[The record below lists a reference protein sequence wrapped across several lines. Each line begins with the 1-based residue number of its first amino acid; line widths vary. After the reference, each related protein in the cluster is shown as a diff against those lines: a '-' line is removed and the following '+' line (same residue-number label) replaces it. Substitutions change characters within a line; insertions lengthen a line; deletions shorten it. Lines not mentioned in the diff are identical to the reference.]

1 MLDIDFFVVYCYGM
15 NTQNQIKRTLSGSE
29 QIEYVRKLLGNKNI
43 RNRNELAAHICEHFG
58 FCDARGRMQRGGC
71 VKALRELEA
80 AGHFVLPTAC
90 RRTTDNSPRRLG
102 RPVEQP
108 KNVPAQVGDVWGLS
122 LVLVRNDE
130 QMRIWNELMIEDH
143 PQGAGPL
150 VGRQLRYL
158 IGSDHGWLGGL
169 GFASAALRLSDRD
182 EWIGW
187 DDECRRNHL
196 HRLVGMSRFLI
207 RESVQCRN
215 LASKA
220 LSLSMAAMPDDFERL
235 YNYRPYLAETF
246 VDISHYSGLCYR
258 AANWIFAGH
267 TKGRGRQDR
276 SHRADLG
283 TKAIYVYPV
292 DNDFRKHIGLNPSD
306 GLGALGPADGLET
319 EHWAQNEFGGAPLGD
334 KRLSRRLVDM
344 AEEKAKVPDRA
355 YSGVAKGDWSKVK
368 GYYRMIDQPDESAV
382 GMNNILIP
390 HRQRTVRRMQ
400 GQKTVLC
407 VQDGT
412 DLNYNNLEQCEGL
425 GEIGKNQTGTTTR
438 GLHLHSTLAVAP
450 NGLPLGVLRCDCS
463 APAGKSAKDV
473 RPACKTP
480 IEEKRTFS
488 WIEHHRDLV
497 DLSASMP
504 DTRLI
509 DVCDREADFFEM
521 FDEQRRH
528 DRVDLLV
535 RAKYNRTI
543 AREPFK
549 LFDAVRGSEPWS
561 TVRVHIP
568 RQSARPKKNKQK
580 ARPKRPGRTAV
591 LTVRCM
597 RMRLPVPKYNEGGEP
612 INIWIVHALEEN
624 PPENTK
630 AIEWFLLTSMDIR
643 SSGDAEIC
651 LRYYCLRW
659 RIEDWH
665 RVLKSGCRIEKL
677 AHKTAE
683 RLRRAIAINLVIA
696 WRIMLM
702 TLLGR
707 ETPELPAEI
716 LFSEVELRTL
726 RAYSKKKRLKPPAL
740 LGEAVRMVAKIGGYL
755 GRNNDPPPGHQLL
768 WHGYREFQFMCLG
781 FALLEDK

>member
-1 MLDIDFFVVYCYGM
+1 MK
-15 NTQNQIKRTLSGSE
+15 TQNQIKRTLSGGE
-29 QIEYVRKLLGNKNI
+29 QIEYIRKLLENKGV
-43 RNRNELAAHICEHFG
+43 RHRNELAARVCEHFG
-58 FCDARGRMQRGGC
+58 FYDARGKMQLGGC
-71 VKALRELEA
+71 VKALRELDE
-80 AGHFVLPTAC
+80 AGHFVLPPEC
-90 RRTTDNSPRRLG
+90 GRTGGNSPRRLG
-102 RPVEQP
+102 KPVERP
-108 KNVPAQVGDVWGLS
+108 ENVPAQVGDVWGLS
-122 LVLVRNDE
+122 LVLVRDE
-130 QMRIWNELMIEDH
+130 EHMRIWNELMIGEH
-143 PQGAGPL
+143 PRGAGPF

-158 IGSDHGWLGGL
+158 IGSEHGWLGGL
-169 GFASAALRLSDRD
+169 GFASAARHLSDRD

-187 DDECRRNHL
+187 NGNQRRTHL

-215 LASKA
+215 LASKV
-220 LSLSMAAMPDDFERL
+220 LSMSMFAMPDDFERQ
-235 YNYRPYLAETF
+235 YNYRPYLVESF
-246 VDISHYSGLCYR
+246 VDISRYSGACYR
-258 AANWIFAGH
+258 AANWILVGQ

-276 SHRADLG
+276 SHKADLG
-283 TKAIYVYPV
+283 VKAIYVYPI
-292 DNDFRKHIGLNPSD
+292 DKDFRKSIGLNPSD

-334 KRLSRRLVDM
+334 KRLGRRLVDV
-344 AEEKAKVPDRA
+344 AAEKAEIPDRA

-382 GMNNILIP
+382 SMTNIIKP

-425 GEIGKNQTGTTTR
+425 GEIGKNQTGANTR
-438 GLHLHSTLAVAP
+438 GLHLHSSLAVAP
-450 NGLPLGVLRCDCS
+450 NGLPLGVLRADCS
-463 APAGKSAKDV
+463 APEGKSAKND

-480 IEEKRTFS
+480 IEEKRTFA

-497 DLSASMP
+497 KLSASMP
-504 DTRLI
+504 GTRLI

-521 FDEQRRH
+521 FDEQRQH

-543 AREPFK
+543 AEQPFK
-549 LFDAVRGSEPWS
+549 LFDAVRGTKPRS
-561 TVRVHIP
+561 TVGVHIP

-580 ARPKRPGRTAV
+580 ARPKKPEHTAI

-597 RMRLPVPKYNEGGEP
+597 RVQLPVPKYHEGKEP
-612 INIWIVHALEEN
+612 VDIGIVHALEEN

-630 AIEWFLLTSMDIR
+630 AIEWFLMTTMDIR
-643 SSGDAEIC
+643 SSEDAERC

-677 AHKTAE
+677 AHETAE

-726 RAYSKKKRLKPPAL
+726 RAYAKKKGLKPPTL

-781 FALLEDK
+781 FALLEDP